1 LFIGIISWALAVPL
15 SVPMSLGF
23 NAMLGQAF
31 FNQPLD
37 FVFSPFGVIIWLT
50 IVVIVS
56 IVASLLP
63 AYRAVK
69 MSVRETLAYE

>member
-1 LFIGIISWALAVPL
+1 
-15 SVPMSLGF
+15 
-23 NAMLGQAF
+23 MLGQAF
-31 FNQPLD
+31 FFQPLD
-37 FVFSPFGVIIWLT
+37 FVFSILGVIGWLG

-63 AYRAVK
+63 AYRATK